1 MSNIHR
7 KIIIIN
13 LMKRGEVLNRTI
25 EFGGIDFRITEH
37 RIGWDLKTARTLIRN
52 LDGYADGIAVSGLP
66 KNLGVGDSAIINP
79 AYLTLIR
86 EAVRTPLYLADT
98 SREFFSK
105 WALQKFTKERPNYF
119 SKKKVL
125 FQYSL
130 ASSLVPLFQSY
141 GADVWGCDAILIT
154 GKNLLLKG
162 TMQMS
167 AFTRFMTI
175 ANNAMKLV
183 KWCPEQSTQK
193 INQPKIKKL
202 LEQYISSCDVFVGV
216 CHLIEKFESLNAF
229 SGKTLIVDHMTPEL
243 KARLDAAGVSLII
256 ELAPSLGAVADVG
269 SSSFSA
275 LTAMIDQR
283 RVCEESP
290 LNLDDYMLRCIEE
303 LNITPRKSLRFNRG
317 LQSERRCGFIIHPLS
332 QNQLCRN
339 AKIPG
344 LEQLPKSLKRMT
356 EVAAARIPI
365 YHYGSISGI
374 QSESDGQ
381 RVICDLYAI
390 PATPKMLLSMN
401 EEFIYNRLVQGA
413 ELARSRGAGIIGLGA
428 YTKVVG
434 DAGVTVSRRSPIPVT
449 NGNSYSA
456 SATLWAA
463 RVMIERM
470 GFINLNK
477 SNGRY
482 KAKAMIIGA
491 TGGIGRVSSLLVSLV
506 LDEIVL
512 VAPRPDKLVEL
523 RDEILQISPDTKIK
537 LCLDPNPELH
547 NTDLVVTATSN
558 QSGSVLDI
566 MKVKPGAVICDCSR
580 PMDIGP
586 EEAAKRPDV
595 MVIESGEIDLPG
607 NLIFRGNIG
616 LPEPSV
622 YACLAETVLLT
633 MEGKYESFSLSKQL
647 SMEKV
652 KEIYK
657 IGIKHG
663 AKLSTICGPSGVIND
678 EQLEIC
684 RKLAAAKL
692 RASHTVTLVQNPS
705 VAGAEPGPG
714 LKAQPSII
722 TSPVQL
728 ASLTE

>member
-13 LMKRGEVLNRTI
+13 LMKRGEVLNRTL
-25 EFGGIDFRITEH
+25 EFGGIEFRITEH
-37 RIGWDLKTARTLIRN
+37 QIGWDLNTARVLIQN
-52 LDGYADGIAVSGLP
+52 LDGYADGIAISGLP

-79 AYLTLIR
+79 AYLQLIR
-86 EAVRTPLYLADT
+86 VAVRTPLYLADT

-105 WALQKFTKERPNYF
+105 WALQKFAKERPNFF

-125 FQYSL
+125 FQYAL
-130 ASSLVPLFQSY
+130 ASSLIPLFQSY
-141 GADVWGCDAILIT
+141 GAEVWGCDAILIT
-154 GKNLLLKG
+154 GKNLLLRG
-162 TMQMS
+162 TLQMS
-167 AFTRFMTI
+167 AFMRMMML
-175 ANNAMKLV
+175 ANGAMKAL
-183 KWCPEQSTQK
+183 KWSPEQTTQNV
-193 INQPKIKKL
+193 NQPKTIQF
-202 LEQYISSCDVFVGV
+202 LEKWISACDVFIGV
-216 CHLIEKFESLNAF
+216 CHLIEKFDSLHFFA
-229 SGKTLIVDHMTPEL
+229 GKTLIVDHMTPEL
-243 KARLDAAGVSLII
+243 RGRLEAAGVSLIL
-256 ELAPSLGAVADVG
+256 ELAPILGEVADVG
-269 SSSFSA
+269 SASFSA

-283 RVCEESP
+283 RICEESP
-290 LNLDDYMLRCIEE
+290 LNIDDYMLRCVEE
-303 LNITPRKSLRFNRG
+303 LNIVPRKSQRYQRG
-317 LQSERRCGFIIHPLS
+317 LQSERRCAFIIHPLS
-332 QNQLCRN
+332 QEQLCRN
-339 AKIPG
+339 ANVPG
-344 LEQLPKSLKRMT
+344 LDRLPKSLKRIT
-356 EVAAARIPI
+356 ELGAARIPVF
-365 YHYGSISGI
+365 HYGSISGI
-374 QSESDGQ
+374 ESQADGS

-413 ELARSRGAGIIGLGA
+413 ELARVRGAAILGLGA

-434 DAGVTVSRRSPIPVT
+434 DAGVTVARRSPIPVT

-463 RVMIERM
+463 KVMIERM
-470 GFINLNK
+470 GFINPQK
-477 SNGRY
+477 KNGRY
-482 KAKAMIIGA
+482 RAKAMIIGA
-491 TGGIGRVSSLLVSLV
+491 TGGIGRVSSILVSLV
-506 LDEIVL
+506 CEELVL

-523 RDEILQISPDTKIK
+523 RDEILQLSPDAKIK
-537 LCLDPNPELH
+537 MCIDPNPELY
-547 NTDLVVTATSN
+547 NTDLIVTATSN
-558 QSGSVLDI
+558 QSGDVLDI

-616 LPEPSV
+616 LPQPSV

-633 MEGKYESFSLSKQL
+633 LEGKYESFSLSKQL

-663 AKLSTICGPSGVIND
+663 AKLSTICGPSGVITD
-678 EQLEIC
+678 EQLEAC

-692 RASHTVTLVQNPS
+692 RAASPVTLIPD
-705 VAGAEPGPG
+705 PG
-714 LKAQPSII
+714 L
-722 TSPVQL
+722 
-728 ASLTE
+728 ASTVGSAGLKSKTNGKSKNIHIASVLD